1 MSKTLLGHIPNKN
14 MSIKLFEF
22 INSEGIKKRYPFRV
36 GDIVRVEDWGE
47 SFSCYKDAFVHFI
60 GKCKQPYYSSFLRSE
75 DEERERKSAGEFK
88 IIGIAEHGHN
98 HRFILSYIK
107 DRMGRGQVIDLDGL
121 SLVKQMPLRIGE
133 ETTIKLE
140 KKKKR

>member
-98 HRFILSYIK
+98 TRFILSYIK

-140 KKKKR
+140 KIKMR

>member
-14 MSIKLFEF
+14 MNIKLFEF
-22 INSEGIKKRYPFRV
+22 INSEGIKKIYPFRV

-47 SFSCYKDAFVHFI
+47 SYSSYKSAFIYFT
-60 GKCKQPYYSSFLRSE
+60 GKHQAPYYSRFLHWE

-88 IIGIAEHGHN
+88 IIGIAEHGQN
-98 HRFILSYIK
+98 TRFILSYIK
-107 DRMGRGQVIDLDGL
+107 DRMGRDQVIDLDGL

-140 KKKKR
+140 KIKKR

>member
-36 GDIVRVEDWGE
+36 GDIVRVEDWCE

-140 KKKKR
+140 KIKKR

>member
-47 SFSCYKDAFVHFI
+47 SYSCYKDAFVHFI

-88 IIGIAEHGHN
+88 IIGIAEHGQN
-98 HRFILSYIK
+98 TRFILSYIK
-107 DRMGRGQVIDLDGL
+107 DRMGRDQVIDLDGL

-140 KKKKR
+140 KIKKR

>member
-1 MSKTLLGHIPNKN
+1 MIKTLLGHIPNKN
-14 MSIKLFEF
+14 RSIKLFEF

-140 KKKKR
+140 KIKKR